1 MSESHSSGAE
11 AAKTLLDLKAGVVD
25 IARKKKLP
33 PPRYSPLRTLKR
45 RNCGPEKSICKVQRE
60 KYCVSKQ
67 PTGTYVRPRMFRT
80 PQGNRCITGFRVCP
94 NKNCYPSR
102 WFSGKN
108 DGSPQTA
115 AYIRNYERMI
125 QNPANRASILATL
138 RRKQFLGP
146 PAVRPSPRDP
156 ETIREG
162 RESESGQLYSPG
174 RDGSLSD
181 YESNDSAN
189 YSDLESDIDN
199 DDGDDD
205 NDDDDDA
212 DANIDKDED
221 KDVVNDD
228 DISTEKQKTKNKLK
242 RLFKLKAH
250 SLKKAAQAVVYYKN
264 MISKF
269 KRSKSFQEKD
279 NKELYEAKLKD
290 ISVKVDDLKNSL
302 ESFKNTRLPSKKY
315 NRKIEGRV
323 ENKLEALKVLKSE
336 LEGTKKKDET
346 AKRKTRE
353 SRRLVKNKEGE
364 ESPPSPRVP
373 SPAPSPALPA
383 LPALPAPALPAPGL
397 PVPSP
402 APTPPRGDSPERD
415 DDYGDETRFDDDKK
429 PETTNNLY
437 DLQRSSIEK
446 ARQDIEGYRSEQ
458 TKLNSQI
465 SEDSRKM
472 LQQMLESID
481 GIVNKFE
488 KNKDPSKEEI
498 ESFVTLTEGN
508 NKSIDEFILK
518 ITEEDEA
525 RSAVSNIKSAANK
538 KREEAKAAAA
548 KKKADAKLAQEAE
561 SAARLDKTTQE
572 ESSKS
577 REIAEE
583 PGISSIRT
591 PSFADRKNKESRDKN
606 DARLLGEEEIE
617 RFNRQTPFGQLLK
630 ENDNVF
636 FKKGK
641 AERLEAQKFQSVRN
655 KFGFANAALIASR
668 KRASEATAK
677 TKKAE
682 KEAAKAAQV
691 AEKAKGEAQRVA
703 AEALKTPGQLH
714 PLAKK
719 KYANQLQTRKV
730 QKANAKAA
738 ETAKAAKM
746 ANTEAEKA
754 ADDEVEAIQKAET
767 ESGIDLADRFKN
779 LNISPQKKPQEKT
792 EEKAQ
797 KLSLY
802 IEKFKEEIE
811 NLVEECRGINFDV
824 GEISEKYREAYENIV
839 GEKNYV
845 LHNLSKEL
853 GGLDYR
859 IVSAK
864 TPAAFERIKESY
876 ELSLRILMKH
886 HNDLKKIVQKNN
898 KEIKLK
904 PNTSLRD
911 ASLDS
916 LQQLSVAN
924 NSVTYTGKAIPKG
937 KNEEKHIAYASA
949 ATADDF
955 ARIGRQYNANVKS
968 DAKYLFDNS
977 QIDKQSRDNVYAAVD
992 RFEDTSSESSNSNK
1006 TVTAKKSK
1014 KETKKKNEKSPEDI
1028 QRKSVRNKSTEG
1040 RQTRSNTK
1048 GKPKP
1053 K

>member
-1 MSESHSSGAE
+1 MSESHSSSSSEA

-189 YSDLESDIDN
+189 YSDLESDIHN

-353 SRRLVKNKEGE
+353 SLRLVKNKEGE

-373 SPAPSPALPA
+373 SPAPSPAP
-383 LPALPAPALPAPGL
+383 PALPAPALPAPAL

-415 DDYGDETRFDDDKK
+415 DEYGDETRFDDDKK
-429 PETTNNLY
+429 PETTDNLY
-437 DLQRSSIEK
+437 DLQTSSIAK

-481 GIVNKFE
+481 GIVNKFKE
-488 KNKDPSKEEI
+488 NKNPNKEEI

-508 NKSIDEFILK
+508 NKSIDEFIQK

-525 RSAVSNIKSAANK
+525 RSAVSNIKSAAYK

-606 DARLLGEEEIE
+606 DTRLLGEEESE

-677 TKKAE
+677 TKKA
-682 KEAAKAAQV
+682 KKNAVQVAKAKSPRAQ
-691 AEKAKGEAQRVA
+691 AEIDKFKAEIFALVDKCHEIRFSTGGIKSENVA
-703 AEALKTPGQLH
+703 AV
-714 PLAKK
+714 
-719 KYANQLQTRKV
+719 R
-730 QKANAKAA
+730 
-738 ETAKAAKM
+738 
-746 ANTEAEKA
+746 
-754 ADDEVEAIQKAET
+754 AIE
-767 ESGIDLADRFKN
+767 
-779 LNISPQKKPQEKT
+779 
-792 EEKAQ
+792 EEKNRIFHDIQ
-797 KLSLY
+797 
-802 IEKFKEEIE
+802 
-811 NLVEECRGINFDV
+811 
-824 GEISEKYREAYENIV
+824 
-839 GEKNYV
+839 NYG
-845 LHNLSKEL
+845 LKEL
-853 GGLDYR
+853 DDDIEEKGTEIDKDKIR
-859 IVSAK
+859 SNFQSAYN
-864 TPAAFERIKESY
+864 R
-876 ELSLRILMKH
+876 LMYL
-886 HNDLKKIVQKNN
+886 HNDLAQIMKKQN
-898 KEIKLK
+898 KDLGQTPKQR
-904 PNTSLRD
+904 P
-911 ASLDS
+911 LDS
-916 LQQLSVAN
+916 LQKLSTNTTVK
-924 NSVTYTGKAIPKG
+924 YTDKALPKG
-937 KNEEKHIAYASA
+937 DKHVMYARARDANEFVRFGREKGISD
-949 ATADDF
+949 TVIKRDAD
-955 ARIGRQYNANVKS
+955 
-968 DAKYLFDNS
+968 YLLQQG
-977 QIDKQSRDNVYAAVD
+977 QIDKKSRDNIHAAI
-992 RFEDTSSESSNSNK
+992 ETSEETSSESSKPSSK
-1006 TVTAKKSK
+1006 KKSSRSAIIAPAGSTSRSTAILRRSTRGK
-1014 KETKKKNEKSPEDI
+1014 KVLKDQKLVQKIKNL
-1028 QRKSVRNKSTEG
+1028 
-1040 RQTRSNTK
+1040 RSR
-1048 GKPKP
+1048 
-1053 K
+1053 

>member
-1 MSESHSSGAE
+1 M
-11 AAKTLLDLKAGVVD
+11 
-25 IARKKKLP
+25 
-33 PPRYSPLRTLKR
+33 
-45 RNCGPEKSICKVQRE
+45 
-60 KYCVSKQ
+60 
-67 PTGTYVRPRMFRT
+67 
-80 PQGNRCITGFRVCP
+80 
-94 NKNCYPSR
+94 
-102 WFSGKN
+102 
-108 DGSPQTA
+108 
-115 AYIRNYERMI
+115 
-125 QNPANRASILATL
+125 
-138 RRKQFLGP
+138 
-146 PAVRPSPRDP
+146 
-156 ETIREG
+156 
-162 RESESGQLYSPG
+162 
-174 RDGSLSD
+174 
-181 YESNDSAN
+181 
-189 YSDLESDIDN
+189 
-199 DDGDDD
+199 
-205 NDDDDDA
+205 
-212 DANIDKDED
+212 
-221 KDVVNDD
+221 
-228 DISTEKQKTKNKLK
+228 
-242 RLFKLKAH
+242 
-250 SLKKAAQAVVYYKN
+250 
-264 MISKF
+264 
-269 KRSKSFQEKD
+269 
-279 NKELYEAKLKD
+279 
-290 ISVKVDDLKNSL
+290 
-302 ESFKNTRLPSKKY
+302 
-315 NRKIEGRV
+315 
-323 ENKLEALKVLKSE
+323 
-336 LEGTKKKDET
+336 
-346 AKRKTRE
+346 
-353 SRRLVKNKEGE
+353 
-364 ESPPSPRVP
+364 P

-383 LPALPAPALPAPGL
+383 LPAPALPAPAL

-429 PETTNNLY
+429 PETTDNLY
-437 DLQRSSIEK
+437 DLQTSSIAK